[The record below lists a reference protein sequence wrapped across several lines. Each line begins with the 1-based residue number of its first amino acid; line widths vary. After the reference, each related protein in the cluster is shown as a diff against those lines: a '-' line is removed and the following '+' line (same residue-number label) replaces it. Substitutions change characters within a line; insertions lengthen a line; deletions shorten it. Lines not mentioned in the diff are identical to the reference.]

1 MTGPDVSGHIPP
13 QVIQRIVRQNFGRF
27 RMCYEQGLARNPS
40 LEGRI
45 PVRFIVGSDGAVSN
59 ASASGGFPDAGVKS
73 CVVSAFYGLSFP
85 APDHGIVTVT
95 YPLMFS
101 PG

>member
-1 MTGPDVSGHIPP
+1 
-13 QVIQRIVRQNFGRF
+13 
-27 RMCYEQGLARNPS
+27 MCYEQGLGRNPS

-45 PVRFIVGSDGAVSN
+45 PVRFIVGSDGVVAN
-59 ASASGGFPDAGVKS
+59 ASASGDFPDAAVKS

-85 APDHGIVTVT
+85 APDRGTVKVT
-95 YPLMFS
+95 YPIMFT